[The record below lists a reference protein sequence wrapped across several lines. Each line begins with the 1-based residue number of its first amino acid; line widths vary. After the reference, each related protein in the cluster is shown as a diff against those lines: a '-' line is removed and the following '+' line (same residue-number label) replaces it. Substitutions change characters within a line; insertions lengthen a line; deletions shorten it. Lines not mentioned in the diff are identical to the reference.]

1 MITVGLVSILL
12 ISAILVVNNSA
23 YGQMLNMTNTTQMEE
38 HEKTE
43 YNKCLNDMRKIT
55 CDAIYGKTQNDT
67 EIFCGF
73 YVHPMCDKLRADGG
87 NNTKLS

>member
-1 MITVGLVSILL
+1 MKTLL
-12 ISAILVVNNSA
+12 ISLLLLTLLSVTVAF
-23 YGQMLNMTNTTQMEE
+23 GQDLNMTNTTHMEE

-73 YVHPMCDKLRADGG
+73 YVHPICDKLRTEGG
-87 NNTKLS
+87 NNILN